1 MFFYGWT
8 LIANLCLC
16 LLFSVWGFA
25 LRLSKRWCCL
35 LRNFYPHDP
44 GVQVGS
50 ERQAGFWISGSRG
63 ECHLRQQMW
72 RQVSSILFHICSWC
86 WLLAG
91 VILPLL
97 GRWGNNAK
105 YARDHLISSATI
117 AMHCIVNAIWDGFS
131 ILAQLRFWERSSPII
146 AALHWYY
153 GSRCVS
159 EVAVAC
165 KVVEPKK
172 KWKLLNPHERESFL
186 TQKKVKFVEPKRKWK
201 WKFLNQQE
209 SEGELSV
216 NWLRHYRSCDN

>member
-172 KWKLLNPHERESFL
+172 SESCWIHM
-186 TQKKVKFVEPKRKWK
+186 KVKVF
-201 WKFLNQQE
+201 
-209 SEGELSV
+209 
-216 NWLRHYRSCDN
+216 